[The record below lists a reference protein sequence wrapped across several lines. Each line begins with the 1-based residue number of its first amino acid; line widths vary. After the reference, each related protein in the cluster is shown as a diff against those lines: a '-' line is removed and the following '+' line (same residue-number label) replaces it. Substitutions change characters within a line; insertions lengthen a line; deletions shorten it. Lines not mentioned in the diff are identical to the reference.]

1 MSIQELK
8 IQTYDKYIMSGG
20 SQTLAEIEQ
29 FSLAT
34 LDLVD
39 LTLPQELMDEVITMV
54 IAKLTQDD
62 LRNRII
68 DFIVYHDE
76 HLKYEVRK

>member
-8 IQTYDKYIMSGG
+8 IQTYDKYIMCGG
-20 SQTLAEIEQ
+20 CQTLAEIEQ

-34 LDLVD
+34 LELVD
-39 LTLPQELMDEVITMV
+39 VKLPQDLLDEVITMV

-62 LRNRII
+62 LKLGGIN
-68 DFIVYHDE
+68 
-76 HLKYEVRK
+76 

>member
-1 MSIQELK
+1 MSIEQIK
-8 IQTYDKYIMSGG
+8 IDTYDKYVMNGG
-20 SQTLAEIEQ
+20 SQTLAEIEE

-62 LRNRII
+62 LKLGGIN
-68 DFIVYHDE
+68 
-76 HLKYEVRK
+76 

>member
-1 MSIQELK
+1 MSIEQIK
-8 IQTYDKYIMSGG
+8 IDTYDKYVMRGG
-20 SQTLAEIEQ
+20 TQTLAEIEQ

-62 LRNRII
+62 LK
-68 DFIVYHDE
+68 
-76 HLKYEVRK
+76 LGGQK

>member
-8 IQTYDKYIMSGG
+8 IETYDKYIMRGG
-20 SQTLAEIEQ
+20 SQTLQEIEE

-39 LTLPQELMDEVITMV
+39 LRIPQELFDEVVTMV
-54 IAKLTQDD
+54 IAKMTQD
-62 LRNRII
+62 N
-68 DFIVYHDE
+68 
-76 HLKYEVRK
+76 VRLGGQN

>member
-8 IQTYDKYIMSGG
+8 IETYDKYIMRGG
-20 SQTLAEIEQ
+20 SQTLQEIEE

-34 LDLVD
+34 LELVD
-39 LTLPQELMDEVITMV
+39 VSLPQELLDEVITLV

-62 LRNRII
+62 LRLGGQN
-68 DFIVYHDE
+68 
-76 HLKYEVRK
+76 

>member
-1 MSIQELK
+1 MSIEQIK
-8 IQTYDKYIMSGG
+8 IDTYDKYVMNGG

-62 LRNRII
+62 LK
-68 DFIVYHDE
+68 
-76 HLKYEVRK
+76 LGGSK

>member
-20 SQTLAEIEQ
+20 SQTLAEIEEL
-29 FSLAT
+29 SLAT

-39 LTLPQELMDEVITMV
+39 LTLQQEFM
-54 IAKLTQDD
+54 
-62 LRNRII
+62 
-68 DFIVYHDE
+68 
-76 HLKYEVRK
+76 YEVTKL

>member
-1 MSIQELK
+1 MSIEEIK
-8 IQTYDKYIMSGG
+8 IETYDKYVMNGG
-20 SQTLAEIEQ
+20 SQTLQEIEE

-62 LRNRII
+62 LK
-68 DFIVYHDE
+68 
-76 HLKYEVRK
+76 LGGTK

>member
-1 MSIQELK
+1 MSIEQIK
-8 IQTYDKYIMSGG
+8 INTYDKQIMNGG

-62 LRNRII
+62 LKLGGTN
-68 DFIVYHDE
+68 
-76 HLKYEVRK
+76 

>member
-8 IQTYDKYIMSGG
+8 IETYDRYVMRGG
-20 SQTLAEIEQ
+20 TQTLAEIEQ

-39 LTLPQELMDEVITMV
+39 LKLPQELMDEVITMV

-62 LRNRII
+62 LRLGGIN
-68 DFIVYHDE
+68 
-76 HLKYEVRK
+76 